1 MKPGMI
7 LSFGLVALGA
17 VAVLLPFVWM
27 VSVSLKP
34 HAEIFTPDVA
44 LWPLRPTLQNY
55 WTALTATPIPRYLA
69 NGVLVTGG
77 ILVLQLLVTVPCAYA
92 LAHRRFPGRRLLF
105 GAVVAALLVPFHVTA
120 LPVFLG
126 LARLQLL
133 NTYTALILPFVATAF
148 GMFLLRQAFSQI
160 PAELVDAARVDRDER
175 IGHRVEGGLSAGH
188 ADGDRLRNLFRH
200 RALE

>member
-1 MKPGMI
+1 MR
-7 LSFGLVALGA
+7 
-17 VAVLLPFVWM
+17 WR
-27 VSVSLKP
+27 
-34 HAEIFTPDVA
+34 T
-44 LWPLRPTLQNY
+44 
-55 WTALTATPIPRYLA
+55 
-69 NGVLVTGG
+69 
-77 ILVLQLLVTVPCAYA
+77 
-92 LAHRRFPGRRLLF
+92 RRFPGRRLLF